1 MNKIYKVIWN
11 KNKNSYD
18 VAPETAKNQGKQKSI
33 MVNTGKFLAKSF
45 IVALA
50 VSIIGIPID
59 ESKATIAINSNGRIS
74 VYKTNSAGEYV
85 DKYGYAT
92 TNPDEYVL
100 IGRQENNAVT
110 VSGNI
115 RGTSLATATGYR
127 SIAIGESSK
136 SSTNDS
142 LAIGTWAEA
151 GTDGDGAI
159 VPSAT
164 GAVAIGY
171 NSTAS
176 AIDAISLGS
185 SSKAGGQNSISLGS
199 QSAANGVGSISLGS
213 NANIQGSTFN
223 GAKANDSFSI
233 ALGSNSSATG
243 ASSIS
248 IGYAATSNSQSTTQL
263 SGYTQGAT
271 SIGSASSA
279 IGRQSVALGAAAQ
292 AKAEQST
299 AIGNDTVAS
308 GFGSISIGGD
318 DTGYSADKDK
328 SKVNDPYIYTQT
340 TAVGYFKKNSSN
352 QFNYAYRPS
361 VATGVGAVTIGVHS
375 QSLSDGSTAIGVSAT
390 AGDDANGVLDT
401 PIVTA
406 AKEATAVG
414 AFARAKS
421 LNSTAVGHNAT
432 AQNIKSTSIGNDA
445 TATGIQ
451 AVAIGNATLASGTS
465 SAAIGDNA
473 IASNENAISIGTNA
487 QATAKNSISIGTGNK
502 VTGAGSGAIGDPT
515 TITGTNSYSLGN
527 DNTIPDDNST
537 IVGNNNVLSQGNSGN
552 STSDNSHIMGNNVKV
567 RGEGAIAIGN
577 GVVTGDANYETGNGA
592 TENVIAIGNS
602 SVGNGV
608 STLAIGTSAKAYGE
622 KSIAIG
628 DSALSAK
635 DSGMKENIAI
645 GSGAKVNKGSNSIVL
660 GTGSYSDATNGSSIA
675 IGFGANVTSA
685 TVSDGIAIGSNASVA
700 NTNGGVAIGKKAIT
714 TNSNGGEGS
723 PIAIGDSSEATGT
736 QSIAIGYN
744 TKALHNQI
752 GETVIGSNAN
762 ATANYGTIIGYGAKG
777 LGNQTDQTVIG
788 HNATA
793 SNTSQYATVIGSG
806 ATATREY
813 STVIGTNASSTTDGG
828 VAIGSNSVSDRQ
840 NGGNGVTDVTRNPY
854 IPSTA
859 TEAQKSAIQSTIGT
873 TGAVSVGSDTV
884 KRQIINVAAGS
895 ADSDA
900 VNVAQL
906 KAAVSTVSSDTTAAK
921 TTVTSKNN
929 TVSIIPS
936 IEQDGHTNYDLSV
949 KTDGATIT
957 TTDGTLHAVTTGFT
971 TNDAGNVL
979 ATTGTSL
986 VTGADV
992 ATAINSA
999 GFKLTTGGTTS
1010 TAGVTALVTPG
1021 STVTI
1026 AGGKNISVAQ
1036 TNNVITVNTADNVVT
1051 TDTDKYVTAGT
1062 ATYNRDG
1069 SGTATLTG
1077 TNELTATVT
1086 GLKNTIVTSGTVSYD
1101 TTGAGT
1107 GTITNNDGT
1116 TASITGLVNN
1126 YVVSAT
1132 PSTDGKTVTLTRN
1145 DGSKVSIDL
1154 TNTITNATD
1163 TAATNAVNKDFK
1175 LVKNPNNATDGS
1187 YSVESDGSVTLTV
1200 ANNAGETQTVTIKDI
1215 ASKTD
1220 GLIFTG
1226 NSGSTGLKA
1235 LGSSIAVTGTNGITT
1250 TATEEGITINGSGLA
1265 DTNLSNITNAG
1276 NTVISNIANK
1286 SVAITKGT
1294 NVSSVASQTVKNAD
1308 GTSTTTYTINADGTT
1323 VSGSEAVTVTPG
1335 VKNTNNVT
1343 DFAVD
1348 LSDATKQTLNQ
1359 VTTNTNNIAGNT
1371 TKINN
1376 LTDTVNKGWNA
1387 HVNGN
1392 LAKNVKPD
1400 DNTLN
1405 FVNGDNIVVSNENG
1419 NIKIATTNKVVT
1431 TDTDKYVTAGTA
1443 TYNQNGS
1450 GTATLTGTNGLTATV
1465 SGLKNTIVTSGTVSY
1480 ATDGAGTGTIT
1491 NNDGTTA
1498 NITGL
1503 ANNYVVS
1510 ATPSTDGQTV
1520 TLTRNDGSEVAIDLT
1535 NTITKVT
1542 DIAATNAANKDFKLV
1557 KNPNNAADGS
1567 YSVAADGSVTLTVA
1581 NNAGETQTVTIKDIA
1596 SKTDGL
1602 TFTGNSGSTGLK
1614 ALGSSIAVTGTNGIT
1629 TTATTEGITISGSG
1643 LADTNLSNI
1652 TNTGNTVISNIANKS
1667 VAITKGTNVSSVESQ
1682 TVKNADGTSTTTY
1695 TINADGT
1702 TVSGS
1707 EAVTVTPGV
1716 KNTNNVTDYKVD
1728 LSQSSKDS
1736 LTKADTAIQEIKTQ
1750 IDGTDVKTVTKTD
1763 NAVNFITGDNIELTP
1778 EHGGIKVA
1786 LAKDLTGLNS
1796 VMSKTITGGTVVI
1809 GSGSNT
1815 TTLTSNADGLDV
1827 GGDKITNVAPGVAGT
1842 DAVNV
1847 KQLNTTV
1854 ATAKTE
1860 VKAGD
1865 NVNVVKTAG
1874 SAGNDIYTVSADLSG
1889 LGTMS
1894 SFTATSNGSTD
1905 AIKSGSI
1912 QDTDVV
1918 NFVNGTNTTADT
1930 TVKADGSGIDVT
1942 YNLNKDLTG
1951 ITSISNGGTKIT
1963 VGDTTSPTSNT
1974 VNFGGATITNVTPG
1988 INPGDVA
1995 TVGQLSKVA
2004 AGTNVVNVTT
2014 TEDSETKATI
2024 YTVNAKGTTASAGS
2038 TAVTVKAGI
2047 ADTNNV
2053 TDYKVD
2059 LSQASKDSLM
2069 KADTAIQEI
2078 KTQIDGTDVKTL
2090 TKDNNSANF
2099 VSGHNIEL
2107 TSDNGAIKI
2116 ATTANASYTT
2126 VTAGNTTNNTTISGD
2141 SIMFKNGDTTNTI
2154 TIKEGDRNVNGD
2166 IINRV
2171 TYTTTNPDGSTH
2183 TQQGATLEDGL
2194 LFGGD
2199 DNATNTVT
2207 RKLNQQLNI
2216 LGGATDVTKN
2226 NIGVKYNDENSLIV
2240 QLAKNINLGN
2250 DGSVTTGNTVVNNGG
2265 VTVKDGNSTITLSQ
2279 TGLTTTDGNKTVS
2292 VTSGGLNNGGNTIT
2306 NVASG
2311 NVTNTDADNTNAANI
2326 GDVKAAVQKAGDTIV
2341 KTGTKYQG
2349 DNTAVTVTRELGE
2362 TLSVVG
2368 GATGTLSDNNIGV
2381 TGDANGSLKLQ
2392 LAKDITGLTSVTTT
2406 DAAGNTN
2413 VMNGAGNTI
2422 ANAVGDK
2429 TEVTA
2434 GNITTTNAAGDT
2446 NVMNGAG
2453 NTITNAA
2460 GDKTEVTAGNITTTD
2475 TAGNKTT
2482 INGDTITTKNAAGN
2496 TTIVNGAGVTI
2507 KNGVNDVTL
2516 TKDGLNNGNNQI
2528 TNVASGGDTNTNAAN
2543 IGDVKRIAGDTV
2555 TNELAKKTFG
2565 LTADDGNSATNTF
2578 DKTVGLKGDGQNI
2591 STSVNGTDVIVTMGK
2606 DLAVNTITAGKAGA
2620 NGTDGTVAVNGK
2632 DGSSVVLN
2640 GKNGSI
2646 GLAGSDGKTT
2656 TISTGSDDVGV
2667 NGDNGTSRIIYTDK
2681 DGSSQKVATMND
2693 GIKYAGDIGTV
2704 STKLN
2709 KTTKIVGESAGK
2721 ALTDSNI
2728 GVVATQDG
2736 DNAKLVVKLAK
2747 ELTGLDSVSANTF
2760 TAGDTTVSTDGIT
2773 INNGPS
2779 VTKTGIDAGGQTI
2792 TNVAAG
2798 VNGNDAVNVNQLNE
2812 AVKNSKGSW
2821 KIDNNGSNVKEINS
2835 DANSVDFV
2843 NGNNTT
2849 VSVTGTS
2856 TGAKVKVD
2864 LANKVTIGDTTNG
2877 APVTINGNTG
2887 TVSGLTN
2894 KTINYE
2900 GFADGS
2906 GRSATEE
2913 QVVEAAN
2920 VIQQNVN
2927 RQIDGVRGAVADAG
2941 ANAAAMAA
2949 LKPMQYDPMEPT
2961 QVMIGAGGYKG
2972 SHAVA
2977 MGVAHYKNESTMF
2990 HAGVSVGAHDNMYNV
3005 GVTWKFGSRD
3015 EETAIP
3021 DRYKAGPI
3029 SSVYVM
3035 QDEMSA
3041 VKAQNALLL
3050 SENKVQKDKLA
3061 EQDSKLATQED
3072 RIEKLQMQIDALM
3085 AKLGM

>member
-957 TTDGTLHAVTTGFT
+957 TTDGT
-971 TNDAGNVL
+971 
-979 ATTGTSL
+979 
-986 VTGADV
+986 
-992 ATAINSA
+992 
-999 GFKLTTGGTTS
+999 TS

-1077 TNELTATVT
+1077 TNGLTATVT

-1116 TASITGLVNN
+1116 TASITGLANN

-1132 PSTDGKTVTLTRN
+1132 PSTDGK
-1145 DGSKVSIDL
+1145 
-1154 TNTITNATD
+1154 
-1163 TAATNAVNKDFK
+1163 
-1175 LVKNPNNATDGS
+1175 
-1187 YSVESDGSVTLTV
+1187 
-1200 ANNAGETQTVTIKDI
+1200 
-1215 ASKTD
+1215 
-1220 GLIFTG
+1220 
-1226 NSGSTGLKA
+1226 
-1235 LGSSIAVTGTNGITT
+1235 
-1250 TATEEGITINGSGLA
+1250 
-1265 DTNLSNITNAG
+1265 
-1276 NTVISNIANK
+1276 
-1286 SVAITKGT
+1286 
-1294 NVSSVASQTVKNAD
+1294 
-1308 GTSTTTYTINADGTT
+1308 
-1323 VSGSEAVTVTPG
+1323 
-1335 VKNTNNVT
+1335 
-1343 DFAVD
+1343 
-1348 LSDATKQTLNQ
+1348 
-1359 VTTNTNNIAGNT
+1359 
-1371 TKINN
+1371 
-1376 LTDTVNKGWNA
+1376 
-1387 HVNGN
+1387 
-1392 LAKNVKPD
+1392 
-1400 DNTLN
+1400 
-1405 FVNGDNIVVSNENG
+1405 
-1419 NIKIATTNKVVT
+1419 
-1431 TDTDKYVTAGTA
+1431 
-1443 TYNQNGS
+1443 
-1450 GTATLTGTNGLTATV
+1450 
-1465 SGLKNTIVTSGTVSY
+1465 
-1480 ATDGAGTGTIT
+1480 
-1491 NNDGTTA
+1491 
-1498 NITGL
+1498 
-1503 ANNYVVS
+1503 
-1510 ATPSTDGQTV
+1510 TV

-1542 DIAATNAANKDFKLV
+1542 DTAATNAANKDFKLV

-1629 TTATTEGITISGSG
+1629 TTATEEGITINGSG

-1652 TNTGNTVISNIANKS
+1652 TNAGNTVISNIANKS

>member
-74 VYKTNSAGEYV
+74 VYKTNAAGEYV
-85 DKYGYAT
+85 DKYGRAT

-127 SIAIGESSK
+127 SIAIGESS
-136 SSTNDS
+136 
-142 LAIGTWAEA
+142 
-151 GTDGDGAI
+151 
-159 VPSAT
+159 
-164 GAVAIGY
+164 
-171 NSTAS
+171 TAS

-185 SSKAGGQNSISLGS
+185 SSRASGQNSISLGS
-199 QSAANGVGSISLGS
+199 QSSANGVGSISLGS

-248 IGYAATSNSQSTTQL
+248 IGYAATSNSQSTTQS

-328 SKVNDPYIYTQT
+328 SKVNDPYIYTQN
-340 TAVGYFKKNSSN
+340 TAVGYFKKNSSE

-361 VATGVGAVTIGVHS
+361 VATGIGAVTIGVHS

-537 IVGNNNVLSQGNSGN
+537 IVGNNNVLSQGDSGN

-744 TKALHNQI
+744 TKAWNNQI

-1036 TNNVITVNTADNVVT
+1036 KNNVITVNTADNVVT
-1051 TDTDKYVTAGT
+1051 TDTDKYVTEGT
-1062 ATYNRDG
+1062 ATYNQNG

-1086 GLKNTIVTSGTVSYD
+1086 GLKNTIVTSGTVSY
-1101 TTGAGT
+1101 TTDGAGT

-1116 TASITGLVNN
+1116 TASITGLANN

-1132 PSTDGKTVTLTRN
+1132 PSTDGK
-1145 DGSKVSIDL
+1145 
-1154 TNTITNATD
+1154 
-1163 TAATNAVNKDFK
+1163 
-1175 LVKNPNNATDGS
+1175 
-1187 YSVESDGSVTLTV
+1187 
-1200 ANNAGETQTVTIKDI
+1200 
-1215 ASKTD
+1215 
-1220 GLIFTG
+1220 
-1226 NSGSTGLKA
+1226 
-1235 LGSSIAVTGTNGITT
+1235 
-1250 TATEEGITINGSGLA
+1250 
-1265 DTNLSNITNAG
+1265 
-1276 NTVISNIANK
+1276 
-1286 SVAITKGT
+1286 
-1294 NVSSVASQTVKNAD
+1294 
-1308 GTSTTTYTINADGTT
+1308 
-1323 VSGSEAVTVTPG
+1323 
-1335 VKNTNNVT
+1335 
-1343 DFAVD
+1343 
-1348 LSDATKQTLNQ
+1348 
-1359 VTTNTNNIAGNT
+1359 
-1371 TKINN
+1371 
-1376 LTDTVNKGWNA
+1376 
-1387 HVNGN
+1387 
-1392 LAKNVKPD
+1392 
-1400 DNTLN
+1400 
-1405 FVNGDNIVVSNENG
+1405 
-1419 NIKIATTNKVVT
+1419 
-1431 TDTDKYVTAGTA
+1431 
-1443 TYNQNGS
+1443 
-1450 GTATLTGTNGLTATV
+1450 
-1465 SGLKNTIVTSGTVSY
+1465 
-1480 ATDGAGTGTIT
+1480 
-1491 NNDGTTA
+1491 
-1498 NITGL
+1498 
-1503 ANNYVVS
+1503 
-1510 ATPSTDGQTV
+1510 TV

-1542 DIAATNAANKDFKLV
+1542 DTAATNAANKDFKLV

-1629 TTATTEGITISGSG
+1629 TTATEEGITINGSG

-1652 TNTGNTVISNIANKS
+1652 TNAGNTVISNIANKS

-1707 EAVTVTPGV
+1707 DAVTVTPGV

-1827 GGDKITNVAPGVAGT
+1827 GGDKITNVASGVAGT

-1905 AIKSGSI
+1905 ATKSGSI

-2014 TEDSETKATI
+2014 KEDSATKATI

-2265 VTVKDGNSTITLSQ
+2265 VTVKDGNSTIILSP

-2326 GDVKAAVQKAGDTIV
+2326 GDVKTAVQKAGDTIV

-2349 DNTAVTVTRELGE
+2349 DNTAVTVTRKLGE

-2475 TAGNKTT
+2475 AAGSKTT
-2482 INGDTITTKNAAGN
+2482 INGDTITTTNAAGN

-2646 GLAGSDGKTT
+2646 GLAGSDGKIT

-2843 NGNNTT
+2843 NGNNTI